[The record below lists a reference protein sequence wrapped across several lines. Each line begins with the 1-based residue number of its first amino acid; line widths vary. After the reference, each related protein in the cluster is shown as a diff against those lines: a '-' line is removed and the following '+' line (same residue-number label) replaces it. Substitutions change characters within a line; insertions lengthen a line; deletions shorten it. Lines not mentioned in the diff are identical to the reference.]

1 MARMTAFAKPSAT
14 APLWTRA
21 RAMYARALAAIGDAA
36 SIAMRAALP
45 KSLRRQIIAWL
56 CPLEHVVRKLLLAEA
71 AEIYRA
77 AKACAN
83 GGPRLV
89 HIPLRGMAH
98 HVRALHFS
106 SQREEGREEGRTAG
120 RNMPSMR
127 ALHRPLPPPLGA
139 GDASSFAPARSID
152 VGRPETWRATFS
164 FALPR
169 DPHRVP
175 DSRAPR
181 IRAPWGPTPPPAP
194 GPERIARV
202 IKAEDAPF
210 CLARRFEALRRVLE
224 NPRPYAERLARLLA
238 RELRRFRQ
246 IVRRAVLAPCRSNG
260 YDPDDPR
267 LGIDAMGAG
276 FVRSEI
282 GFADSS

>member
-1 MARMTAFAKPSAT
+1 MTAFAEPLPT
-14 APLWTRA
+14 EPLWTRA

-36 SIAMRAALP
+36 SIAMLAALP

-152 VGRPETWRATFS
+152 VGRPETWRVDFS

-169 DPHRVP
+169 DPHAVP
-175 DSRAPR
+175 DARAPR
-181 IRAPWGPTPPPAP
+181 IRALWGAASQPAGSAVSKAASQKEPAP
-194 GPERIARV
+194 LRIA
-202 IKAEDAPF
+202 
-210 CLARRFEALRRVLE
+210 LRFEALRRVLE

-238 RELRRFRQ
+238 RAVRRFRQ

-267 LGIDAMGAG
+267 LGIDAINAAY
-276 FVRSEI
+276 SAPE
-282 GFADSS
+282 ASPPDSS